1 MSISFII
8 HISRAPLLRSRSL
21 SCGKSSGNVFSELE
35 ERARGL
41 IEGELGTVVR
51 DGVIG
56 LLSGDGATDSGN
68 AAALKW

>member
-1 MSISFII
+1 M
-8 HISRAPLLRSRSL
+8 RSRSL
-21 SCGKSSGNVFSELE
+21 SCGKSSEHISELE

-56 LLSGDGATDSGN
+56 LLSGGDGATDNGN

>member
-1 MSISFII
+1 M
-8 HISRAPLLRSRSL
+8 RSRSL
-21 SCGKSSGNVFSELE
+21 SCGKTSEHVPVSELE

-68 AAALKW
+68 AALKW

>member
-1 MSISFII
+1 M
-8 HISRAPLLRSRSL
+8 RSRSL
-21 SCGKSSGNVFSELE
+21 SCGKSSGNVSELE

-56 LLSGDGATDSGN
+56 LLSGDGATDNGN